1 MPLEQ
6 CKSALS
12 HNPFFDWSDDLW
24 KTVVNWLYAVET
36 KKVDAVDASSPL

>member
-12 HNPFFDWSDDLW
+12 HNPIFDWSDDLW